1 MFGLVISMQLMLDQ
15 VASLWLWKKNLL
27 TVTACL
33 ELIRKQE
40 HNLVHKSHLFMCY
53 KAKLL

>member
-15 VASLWLWKKNLL
+15 VASFWLWKKIYLS
-27 TVTACL
+27 ACL
-33 ELIRKQE
+33 QLIRKQE